1 MSHSTSLTRR
11 SVLGAGAAMAAGLGL
26 PALAQSTI
34 TLKAAHSAA
43 TDEPYHIGLM
53 DFAKRLETAT
63 AGKVKVNVFPQNQLG
78 NERELIEGLP
88 LGLVDLAC
96 PANAVLTNFIPDLVT
111 LDLPFLFGDQ
121 AHLEKAMNG
130 PVMDVIGEAAR
141 KRGYRVLGLYTAGVR
156 HIMTKKQVNTLAD
169 LKGLKIRTMQNPA
182 HVEAFKAMGA
192 NPTPL
197 AYGELYGALQ
207 SGVVDGAE
215 AANTNYHAQK
225 FFEVAP
231 NWAMVSWTVLISPLI
246 MSETKYR
253 GLPADVQAALLKAGR
268 ESAVVERAVY
278 AKSDQERLESLK
290 KAGVKIT
297 QPDLSAFRTSASA
310 VYGQFVKTDTQ
321 KKILEAI
328 QKTL

>member
-1 MSHSTSLTRR
+1 MSSTFQLARR
-11 SVLGAGAAMAAGLGL
+11 CTLLALGAAAVGLS
-26 PALAQSTI
+26 AQAQAQNLS
-34 TLKAAHSAA
+34 LKAAHSAA
-43 TDEPYHIGLM
+43 PDEPYHVGLA
-53 DFAKRLETAT
+53 DFAKRLNAAT
-63 AGKVKVNVFPQNQLG
+63 GGKVSVAIFPNNQLG

-88 LGLVDLAC
+88 LGLVDVAV

-111 LDLPFLFGDQ
+111 LDLPFLFRDQ
-121 AHLEKAMNG
+121 AHLERMLNG
-130 PVMDVIGEAAR
+130 PLIEVIGEAAA

-156 HIMTKKQVNTLAD
+156 HIMTKKVINSVAD

-182 HVEAFKAMGA
+182 HVESFKALGA

-246 MSETKYR
+246 MSEAKFKAY
-253 GLPADVQAALLKAGR
+253 PADVQAALLKAGR
-268 ESAVVERAVY
+268 ESAVVERAEY
-278 AKSDQERLESLK
+278 ARSDTERLETLK

-297 QPDLSAFRTSASA
+297 TPDLASFRSA
-310 VYGQFVKTDTQ
+310 VGKVYGDFVKTDTQ
-321 KKILEAI
+321 KKILAVI
-328 QKTL
+328 QASN

>member
-1 MSHSTSLTRR
+1 MTHSSRLSRR
-11 SVLGAGAAMAAGLGL
+11 SVLGAGMALAGTLAL
-26 PALAQSTI
+26 PARAQGI

-43 TDEPYHIGLM
+43 TDEPYHVGLE
-53 DFAKRLETAT
+53 DFAKRLKAAT
-63 AGKVKVNVFPQNQLG
+63 GGKVAVNVYANNQLG

-88 LGLVDLAC
+88 LGLVDVAC
-96 PANAVLTNFIPDLVT
+96 PANAVLTNFIPDLVA
-111 LDLPFLFGDQ
+111 LDLPFLFRDQ
-121 AHLEKAMNG
+121 AHLEKALNG
-130 PVMDVIGEAAR
+130 PVVDVIGEAAL

-156 HIMTKKQVNTLAD
+156 HIMTKKQVNSLAD

-231 NWAMVSWTVLISPLI
+231 NWAMVAWTVLISPLI
-246 MSETKYR
+246 MSEAKFR
-253 GLPADVQAALLKAGR
+253 ALPKDAQDALLKAGR
-268 ESAVVERAVY
+268 ESAVVERAAY
-278 AKSDQERLESLK
+278 AKSDEARLETLRK
-290 KAGVKIT
+290 TGVKIST
-297 QPDLSAFRTSASA
+297 PDPAPFRSA
-310 VYGQFVKTDTQ
+310 VTKVYADFVKNDTQ
-321 KKILEAI
+321 KKIVAAI
-328 QKTL
+328 QNTR

>member
-1 MSHSTSLTRR
+1 MPFTTSVSRR
-11 SVLGAGAAMAAGLGL
+11 IVLGAGLSLAAGLSL
-26 PALAQSTI
+26 PSLAQTS

-43 TDEPYHIGLM
+43 TDEPYHVGLT
-53 DFAKRLETAT
+53 DFAKRVDTAT
-63 AGKVKVNVFPQNQLG
+63 GGKIKINVFPHNQLG

-88 LGLVDLAC
+88 LGLVDISC
-96 PANAVLTNFIPDLVT
+96 PANAVLTNFIPDLVA
-111 LDLPFLFGDQ
+111 LDLPFLFRDQ
-121 AHLEKAMNG
+121 AHLEKALNG
-130 PVMDVIGEAAR
+130 PVVDVIGEAAL

-156 HIMTKKQVNTLAD
+156 HIMTKKQINSIAD

-225 FFEVAP
+225 FYEVAP

-246 MSETKYR
+246 MSEAKFR
-253 GLPADVQAALLKAGR
+253 SLPADVQAALLKAGR
-268 ESAVVERAVY
+268 ESAVVERTAY
-278 AKSDQERLESLK
+278 ASSDLARLETLR

-297 QPDLSAFRTSASA
+297 TPDLASFRTAVNK
-310 VYGQFVKTDTQ
+310 VYGEFIKTDTQ

-328 QKTL
+328 QNTR

>member
-1 MSHSTSLTRR
+1 MTHSIRLSRR
-11 SVLGAGAAMAAGLGL
+11 TTLAAGMALASTLAL
-26 PALAQSTI
+26 PAFAQAI

-43 TDEPYHIGLM
+43 TDEPYQVGLD
-53 DFAKRLETAT
+53 DFAKRLAAAT
-63 AGKVKVNVFPQNQLG
+63 GGKVAVNVFGNNQLG

-88 LGLVDLAC
+88 LGLVDIAC

-111 LDLPFLFGDQ
+111 LDMPFLFRDQ
-121 AHLEKAMNG
+121 AHLEKALNG
-130 PVMDVIGEAAR
+130 PVVEVIGDAAL

-215 AANTNYHAQK
+215 AANTNYDAQK
-225 FFEVAP
+225 FYEVAP
-231 NWAMVSWTVLISPLI
+231 NWAMVAWTVLISPLI
-246 MSETKYR
+246 MSEAR
-253 GLPADVQAALLKAGR
+253 FQSLPKDVQAALLKAGR
-268 ESAVVERAVY
+268 DSAVVERAAY
-278 AKSDQERLESLK
+278 AKSDEERLEKLK
-290 KAGVKIT
+290 KTGVKIST
-297 QPDLSAFRTSASA
+297 PDVAPFRTAASK
-310 VYGQFVKTDTQ
+310 VYAEFVKTETQ
-321 KKILEAI
+321 KKILAAI
-328 QKTL
+328 QNTK

>member
-1 MSHSTSLTRR
+1 MSSSLQFARR
-11 SVLGAGAAMAAGLGL
+11 SVLSGLCAVALACAL
-26 PALAQSTI
+26 PAFAQTI
-34 TLKAAHSAA
+34 NMKAAHSAA
-43 TDEPYHIGLM
+43 LDEPYQVGM
-53 DFAKRLETAT
+53 ADFAKRITAAT
-63 AGKVKVNVFPQNQLG
+63 GGKVNVAIFANNQLG

-88 LGLVDLAC
+88 LGLVDIAC

-111 LDLPFLFGDQ
+111 LDLPFLFHDQ
-121 AHLEKAMNG
+121 AHLERLLNG
-130 PVMDVIGEAAR
+130 PLIDVVSEAAA

-156 HIMTKKQVNTLAD
+156 HIMTKKTINTVAD

-182 HVEAFKAMGA
+182 HVEAFKALGA

-246 MSETKYR
+246 MSEAKFKSY
-253 GLPADVQAALLKAGR
+253 PADVQAALLKAGR
-268 ESAVVERAVY
+268 ESAVVERAEY
-278 AKSDQERLESLK
+278 ARSDTERLEALK
-290 KAGVKIT
+290 KTGVKIT
-297 QPDLSAFRTSASA
+297 TPDPAGFRTAVTK
-310 VYGQFVKTDTQ
+310 VYGDFVKNDTQ
-321 KKILEAI
+321 KKILEVI
-328 QKTL
+328 QTTK

>member
-1 MSHSTSLTRR
+1 MSSSSKFARR
-11 SVLGAGAAMAAGLGL
+11 SVLSGLCAA
-26 PALAQSTI
+26 ALACALPTLAQTI
-34 TLKAAHSAA
+34 NLKAAHSAA
-43 TDEPYHIGLM
+43 IDEPYQVGLA
-53 DFAKRLETAT
+53 DFAKRVSA
-63 AGKVKVNVFPQNQLG
+63 ASGGKINVAIFANNQLG

-88 LGLVDLAC
+88 LGLVDIAC

-111 LDLPFLFGDQ
+111 LDLPFLFRDQ
-121 AHLEKAMNG
+121 AHLERTLNG
-130 PVMDVIGEAAR
+130 PVIDVISEAAG

-156 HIMTKKQVNTLAD
+156 HIMTKKAINSLAD

-182 HVEAFKAMGA
+182 HVEAFKALGA

-246 MSETKYR
+246 MSETKFKSF
-253 GLPADVQAALLKAGR
+253 PADVQAILLKAGR
-268 ESAVVERAVY
+268 ESAVVERAEY
-278 AKSDQERLESLK
+278 ARSDNERLETLK
-290 KAGVKIT
+290 KTGVKIT
-297 QPDLSAFRTSASA
+297 TPDLASFRSA
-310 VYGQFVKTDTQ
+310 VTKVYGEFIKTDTQ
-321 KKILEAI
+321 KKILETI
-328 QKTL
+328 QNTK

>member
-1 MSHSTSLTRR
+1 MSSNFLSARR
-11 SVLGAGAAMAAGLGL
+11 CTLLALGAAAVSFALQA
-26 PALAQSTI
+26 PAQTLN
-34 TLKAAHSAA
+34 LKAAHSAA
-43 TDEPYHIGLM
+43 LDEPYHVGLA
-53 DFAKRLETAT
+53 DFAKRLSAAT
-63 AGKVKVNVFPQNQLG
+63 GGKVNVAIFANNQLG

-88 LGLVDLAC
+88 LGLVDVAV

-111 LDLPFLFGDQ
+111 LDLPFLFRDQ
-121 AHLEKAMNG
+121 AHLESALNG
-130 PVMDVIGEAAR
+130 PLVDVIGEAAA

-156 HIMTKKQVNTLAD
+156 HIMTKKVINTAAD

-182 HVEAFKAMGA
+182 HVESFKAMGA

-246 MSETKYR
+246 MSEAKFKAY
-253 GLPADVQAALLKAGR
+253 PAEVQAALLKAGR
-268 ESAVVERAVY
+268 ESAVVERAEY
-278 AKSDQERLESLK
+278 ARSDMARLDTLR

-297 QPDLSAFRTSASA
+297 TPDLTTFRSAASK
-310 VYGQFVKTDTQ
+310 VYGDFIKTDTQ
-321 KKILEAI
+321 KKILEVI
-328 QKTL
+328 QGTK